1 MDKESYQSDKHSA
14 TSHRI
19 FPLNNSLF
27 AVRSWCPR
35 NEGAMFFR
43 TKTSGPR
50 SYLQIVENRWED
62 GRPRQR
68 VIATLGR
75 LDHLQQSGQ
84 LDALLVSGA
93 RLAQSVLLLSAHA
106 KGQLPT
112 ITTRRIG
119 PALVFQRLW
128 QQTGCQRV
136 IEQLLDGRRFE
147 FDVERAIFLT
157 VLHRLF
163 APGSDRAADKW
174 RTDYQIDGCDVLQ
187 LHHLYRAMAWLGEE
201 LPQDQQKGKT
211 PFAPRCTK
219 DRIEEAL
226 FAHRRDRF
234 SDLQLVFFDTTSIS
248 FEGEGGQEIG
258 QRGYSKDHRP
268 DLYQMIVGAVLD
280 GQGRPLCCELWPGNT
295 TDVTTLIPVVD
306 RLRSRCGVRRVCI
319 VADRGMISQETIEAL
334 EQPERG
340 WQYILGARMRS
351 QTEVKDEVL
360 SRAGRYRSV
369 HPPRVKS
376 DDPSPLKVKEVWVDE
391 RRYVVCLNEDE
402 ARKDAADRE
411 ATVAALREQL
421 HSGDKSLVGNK
432 GYRRY
437 PSGGGPE
444 HFRIDEAKVAE
455 EARYDGKWVLRTN
468 TDLDAAEVAL
478 QYKRLGM
485 VEHWFRSCKSLL
497 QTRPIY
503 HKCDETIRGHGFCS
517 FLALVLRQELQARL
531 EERGHELEGADVIQ
545 DLDRLQMV
553 EVEPDGKRF
562 LLRTEAQGTCGKVF
576 QAVGVALPP
585 TVQQV
590 SPTTPGEDAAH
601 SATPPG

>member
-1 MDKESYQSDKHSA
+1 
-14 TSHRI
+14 
-19 FPLNNSLF
+19 
-27 AVRSWCPR
+27 
-35 NEGAMFFR
+35 MFFR

-68 VIATLGR
+68 VLATLGR
-75 LDHLQQSGQ
+75 LDQLQQSGQ
-84 LDALLVSGA
+84 LDALLASGA

-119 PALVFQRLW
+119 PALIFERLW
-128 QQTGCQRV
+128 RETGCRRV
-136 IEQLLDGRRFE
+136 IEGLLDGRRFE

-163 APGSDRAADKW
+163 APGSDRAADEW
-174 RTDYQIDGCDVLQ
+174 RTDYQIDGCEQLK

-201 LPQDQQKGKT
+201 LPHDQQQGKT

-219 DRIEEAL
+219 DRIEEQV
-226 FAHRRDRF
+226 FAHRRDLF
-234 SDLQLVFFDTTSIS
+234 TDLQLVFFDTTSIY

-258 QRGYSKDHRP
+258 QRGFSKDHRP
-268 DLYQMIVGAVLD
+268 DLYQMVVGAVLD
-280 GQGRPLCCELWPGNT
+280 GQGRPICCELWPGNT

-306 RLRSRCGVRRVCI
+306 RLRSRFGVRRVCI

-334 EQPERG
+334 EQSERG
-340 WQYILGARMRS
+340 WLYILGARMRS
-351 QTEVKDEVL
+351 QNEVKDEVL
-360 SRAGRYRSV
+360 SRAGRYRIV

-411 ATVAALREQL
+411 AIVAALREQL
-421 HSGDKSLVGNK
+421 CSGDKSLVGNK

-437 PSGGGPE
+437 LSGSDSP
-444 HFRIDEAKVAE
+444 HFRIDEAKIAE
-455 EARYDGKWVLRTN
+455 DARYDGKWVLRTN
-468 TDLDAAEVAL
+468 TELDSAEVAL
-478 QYKRLGM
+478 QYKRLWM

-503 HKCDETIRGHGFCS
+503 HKCDETIRGHVFCS

-531 EERGHELEGADVIQ
+531 EERGHELEWADVIQ

-553 EVEPDGKRF
+553 EVEQDRKRF
-562 LLRTEAQGTCGKVF
+562 LLRTEAPGTCGKVF

-590 SPTTPGEDAAH
+590 SPTTPGGDAAH